1 MNHLFAIVNAVLRLE
16 VDDTAEQ
23 RPALPPHGADER
35 YLAEA
40 TDHADLER
48 RIRVLDREHHAP
60 VMTTF
65 NH

>member
-1 MNHLFAIVNAVLRLE
+1 MNHLFAIVNAVLGLE
-16 VDDTAEQ
+16 VDDTVE